1 MERDIAYSR
10 HHFTPEY
17 NGRQSELDVA
27 TAHKVDCEI
36 KSEQLARNESIGQLS
51 SAPEILR
58 LDLFFKQICTC
69 VCAWLTQRRLCVSV
83 FSNRDLVQSPN
94 I

>member
-1 MERDIAYSR
+1 M
-10 HHFTPEY
+10 
-17 NGRQSELDVA
+17 A

-69 VCAWLTQRRLCVSV
+69 VCVANTKAIVCIR
-83 FSNRDLVQSPN
+83 